1 VDILECQGVTKA
13 YGGLLAVQDVSFAVH
28 SGEVFAIV
36 GPNGAGKTTL
46 FDTISGVTRATQG
59 AVRFEGGEIQRLR
72 PHEIS
77 RLGLVRTFQT
87 TVAFDSQTVLAN
99 TLVGALFGR
108 RNGERIGL
116 VFPSRAIDAALEALV
131 VCGLADKQSASARTL
146 SNLDRKRLMLATAL
160 ATKPKLLLLDEP
172 AGGLNPAERTEMIEL
187 IRTVN
192 ESGITVVLI
201 EHVMKAVQALAS
213 RMLVLHHGRTITEGR
228 PADVL
233 RDQRVVEVYLGMA
246 SAGGT

>member
-1 VDILECQGVTKA
+1 VDILECRGLTKA
-13 YGGLLAVQDVSFAVH
+13 YGGLLAVQDVSFSVV

-46 FDTISGVTRATQG
+46 FDAISGVTRATEG
-59 AVRFEGGEIQRLR
+59 VVRFEGEEIQRLR

-108 RNGERIGL
+108 RNGERVGL
-116 VFPSRAIDAALEALV
+116 AFPPRAIDGALEALAF
-131 VCGLADKQSASARTL
+131 CGLADKQSASARTL

-172 AGGLNPAERTEMIEL
+172 AGGLNPGERSEMIEL

-192 ESGITVVLI
+192 GSGVTVLLI

-246 SAGGT
+246 SAGGN

>member
-1 VDILECQGVTKA
+1 MDILECQGVTKA
-13 YGGLLAVQDVSFAVH
+13 YGGLLAVQDVSFSVE

-46 FDTISGVTRATQG
+46 FDAISGVTRATQG
-59 AVRFEGGEIQRLR
+59 MVRFEGAEIQRLR

-99 TLVGALFGR
+99 ALVGALFGR

-116 VFPSRAIDAALEALV
+116 VFPQRAIDASLEALAF
-131 VCGLADKQSASARTL
+131 CGLADRQSASARTL

-172 AGGLNPAERTEMIEL
+172 AGGLSPGERTEMIDL

-192 ESGITVVLI
+192 QSGVTVVLI

-246 SAGGT
+246 TAGGE